1 MYRAVMGQNYMNLWG
16 KYSLNFPGSMG
27 SVADYRVHLALWHD
41 VSFSGNPQN
50 RIYYCPDCGAKKIG
64 AKEIVGHCKSAHN
77 SFPFL
82 CKRCGRRFE
91 TYNSLAKHKSRIHQS
106 EKPLKKACDKCGKVY
121 LDSKAL
127 RQHIKQVGKHG

>member
-1 MYRAVMGQNYMNLWG
+1 MNLWG

-127 RQHIKQVGKHG
+127 RQHIKQVGRSTLRAER